1 MNDYCRYCDACQK
14 TKGLVTQSLAKLVM
28 SFPKEPFMK
37 WGLDFVGLIKP
48 ISRYT
53 LNKYIIVTTNY
64 ATKWVVVRTLKNNI
78 IVVTTNF
85 CMNAY

>member
-1 MNDYCRYCDACQK
+1 VNDYCRYCDACQK